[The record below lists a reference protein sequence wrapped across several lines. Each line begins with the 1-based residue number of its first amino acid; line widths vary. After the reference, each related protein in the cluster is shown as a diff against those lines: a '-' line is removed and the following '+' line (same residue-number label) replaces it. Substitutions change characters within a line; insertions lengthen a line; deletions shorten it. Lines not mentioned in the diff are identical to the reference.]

1 MLALSTSADLRQV
14 PFAQPLLRLVQHFQ
28 YFFERR
34 TVALPML
41 PVKADIRKTLFVVFY
56 YVFGGYLHPC
66 PSARVYAVRLA
77 AYDHVWIEAA
87 ELLL

>member
-1 MLALSTSADLRQV
+1 
-14 PFAQPLLRLVQHFQ
+14 
-28 YFFERR
+28 
-34 TVALPML
+34 ML